1 MKQTNWA
8 ACTNN
13 IIVTIFTS
21 NISYTEDSC
30 HTNCKQFNTHLD
42 TENYI
47 KKKKKIVQLNYGII
61 LLYQSL
67 LIGAHI

>member
-42 TENYI
+42 TEKY
-47 KKKKKIVQLNYGII
+47 KKKMQLNFGII
-61 LLYQSL
+61 SVF
-67 LIGAHI
+67 IGLNILVITGAQI

>member
-13 IIVTIFTS
+13 IIITIFTS

-30 HTNCKQFNTHLD
+30 HTNCKQFSAHLD
-42 TENYI
+42 TENCVY
-47 KKKKKIVQLNYGII
+47 KKIIQLNYGII
-61 LLYQSL
+61 LVLNLS
-67 LIGAHI
+67 